1 MKEMPQVYPEHHH
14 IALYRCDFILNKAE
28 MAFLKI
34 KHESKT
40 MKRMAQLR
48 IDLYVFRPTN
58 NLIISE

>member
-34 KHESKT
+34 KHMSQKQWRECHN
-40 MKRMAQLR
+40 Q
-48 IDLYVFRPTN
+48 
-58 NLIISE
+58 E